1 MGTTT
6 TEALRV
12 VAFREGETWVAQCLE
27 YDIQAQGSSF
37 QCATRRLRGAVA
49 SEARFTHEK
58 HGTAFHGIDPA
69 PAMYVDLFE
78 SAEQPMQADNV
89 EMRIAA

>member
-27 YDIQAQGSSF
+27 YDIQAQGSTF
-37 QCATRRLRGAVA
+37 QCATRRLRGAVS
-49 SEARFTHEK
+49 SEARYTTDK
-58 HGTAFHGIDPA
+58 HGEPFKGIDAA
-69 PAMYVDLFE
+69 PSMYVDLFE
-78 SAEQPMQADNV
+78 SAEQPMHADNV

>member
-37 QCATRRLRGAVA
+37 QCANRRLRAAVA
-49 SEARFTHEK
+49 SEAKYTSEE
-58 HGTAFHGIDPA
+58 HGTPFEGIDPA
-69 PAMYVDLFE
+69 PKMYVDLFE
-78 SAEQPMQADNV
+78 SAEQPMHAENV